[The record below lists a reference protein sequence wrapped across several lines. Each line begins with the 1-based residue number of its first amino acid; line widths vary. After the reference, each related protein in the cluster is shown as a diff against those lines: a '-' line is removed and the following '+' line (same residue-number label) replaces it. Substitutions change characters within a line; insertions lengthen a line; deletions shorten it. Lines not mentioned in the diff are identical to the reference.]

1 MMLLLISKDICRS
14 SICETYLLLSD
25 SRKVCLA
32 RLRVSTCCESE
43 CSLLKSSEVP
53 TPLLEVD
60 AFSI

>member
-1 MMLLLISKDICRS
+1 MLLLISKDICKS
-14 SICETYLLLSD
+14 SICETYFLLSD

-32 RLRVSTCCESE
+32 RLSVSTWRESE
-43 CSLLKSSEVP
+43 CSLLKRSEVA